1 MRRWILGV
9 LGVTSA
15 AVFLLL
21 SYAIVEQQ
29 VLTPKRAV
37 AIVGT
42 VEIPFADFDKA
53 VRYQRVQ
60 LMNEYQSYYKL
71 MQYIGTQKE
80 YQDRLDQIE
89 VQLDNPVDIGRETL
103 QYLIRRQLVQ
113 QQAQIMGIAISHAE
127 VEKKIQSMFG
137 YDPSNIPS
145 TANPSPTLEPLLTP
159 TAGTPSTPFPTSTP
173 YTEQAFQELYSDFID
188 NLSVE
193 TRMTEANIKQLFKF
207 QLLADKVRDEVT
219 RDVTVEEE
227 HVNARHILLG
237 LMNRELALDVL
248 ERVLAGEDF
257 AELANEFS
265 IDTASASDGGELGW
279 FPRGGLIAPLD
290 KIVFDSEIE
299 IVTTLVE
306 TQFGY
311 HIVEVLGREIRRVQE
326 EIVRQRRSETY
337 EQWMAEVYD
346 SSVVNTFDWWESKVP
361 TEPTLE
367 QYFRNQQQQ

>member
-1 MRRWILGV
+1 
-9 LGVTSA
+9 
-15 AVFLLL
+15 
-21 SYAIVEQQ
+21 
-29 VLTPKRAV
+29 
-37 AIVGT
+37 
-42 VEIPFADFDKA
+42 
-53 VRYQRVQ
+53 
-60 LMNEYQSYYKL
+60 
-71 MQYIGTQKE
+71 
-80 YQDRLDQIE
+80 
-89 VQLDNPVDIGRETL
+89 
-103 QYLIRRQLVQ
+103 
-113 QQAQIMGIAISHAE
+113 
-127 VEKKIQSMFG
+127 
-137 YDPSNIPS
+137 
-145 TANPSPTLEPLLTP
+145 
-159 TAGTPSTPFPTSTP
+159 
-173 YTEQAFQELYSDFID
+173 
-188 NLSVE
+188 
-193 TRMTEANIKQLFKF
+193 
-207 QLLADKVRDEVT
+207 
-219 RDVTVEEE
+219 
-227 HVNARHILLG
+227 
-237 LMNRELALDVL
+237 
-248 ERVLAGEDF
+248 VLAGEDF